1 MVTTPEH
8 PRLTAQTA
16 KSLADQVIESKVVPK
31 KIPAMDDID
40 AQTKA
45 VGGALA
51 SALLTAT
58 EMPLHMLQ
66 PVVGDLAAQ
75 LVALGI
81 RQTRHVDPSAVHA
94 PAWITDGVRQE
105 SIRLPAPPQHTDGT
119 PFVARTAI
127 APDLPKRIKKDA
139 RAVAVFIEQP
149 ASEQPPT
156 DTGIPAAPAAPPS
169 EPQR

>member
-1 MVTTPEH
+1 MTEPLTPDAANAIADEVID
-8 PRLTAQTA
+8 TA
-16 KSLADQVIESKVVPK
+16 VVPK
-31 KIPAMDDID
+31 KIPAMGDID

-81 RQTRHVDPSAVHA
+81 RQTEYIDPTAIHA
-94 PAWITDGVRQE
+94 PAWITDGISQKSVK
-105 SIRLPAPPQHTDGT
+105 LPDPPNPTEAE
-119 PFVARTAI
+119 PFVARTAE
-127 APDLPKRIKKDA
+127 APDP
-139 RAVAVFIEQP
+139 P
-149 ASEQPPT
+149 AK
-156 DTGIPAAPAAPPS
+156 IPAKLIAVEV
-169 EPQR
+169 EPE

>member
-1 MVTTPEH
+1 MSENTEPTAGPGLTPED
-8 PRLTAQTA
+8 A
-16 KSLADQVIESKVVPK
+16 KAVADEVIKDTVVPK

-45 VGGALA
+45 LGGALA

-81 RQTRHVDPSAVHA
+81 RQTEHVDPAAVHA
-94 PAWITDGVRQE
+94 PAWITDGIRQE
-105 SIRLPAPPQHTDGT
+105 SIKLPDPPRHTDGE
-119 PFVARTAI
+119 PFVARTADAPPVPAKI
-127 APDLPKRIKKDA
+127 AKAA
-139 RAVAVFIEQP
+139 RAVVHDPEPP
-149 ASEQPPT
+149 A
-156 DTGIPAAPAAPPS
+156 
-169 EPQR
+169 